1 MTAQPAPDAPR
12 GPLPMPGIDPGLAH
26 AASALTVADH
36 FAARVRLAPDRP
48 AVADG
53 RLALSYAQLDE
64 RAARLAG
71 ALAARG
77 VARGDRVAVLAEN
90 RGEFL
95 ELFLGC
101 ARIGAIA
108 CCQNWRLADEELRHC
123 LGLVAPTLLLAS
135 PRFAETAGRV
145 APPGCAALAYGDAY
159 EAALAEARSAPA
171 DPNVDPEDGL
181 LILYTSG
188 TTGLPKGAL
197 ISHRAEIARA
207 MVAATDLPTD
217 PEDGF
222 VAWAPL
228 FHMASAD
235 TALATLMRGGKVMV
249 MDGFDAPALAEIVS
263 RERIGRL
270 TLMPGAIQ
278 PFIDAMAAQGLPAAG
293 VKYAGVMADLV
304 PRDQIA
310 AVTRLLDAP
319 YLNTFG
325 ATETGSTPVSAGMI
339 PVGARPERL
348 DKTLNTWCRT
358 RLVDADDNEVA
369 DGQPGEMAVR
379 GPTLF
384 SGYWNNP
391 EANAKDFRGG
401 WFHMGDMFVRNPDG
415 TLSFVDRSKY
425 LIKSGGE
432 NIYPAEIERVL
443 LADPRVYD
451 ACVVRKADA
460 KWGETPVA
468 FVALNPGAEATEA
481 EIIAS
486 FDGRIARYKRPSA
499 VRFVEDADLPRS
511 TTGKIKRH
519 ELEERLREGG

>member
-1 MTAQPAPDAPR
+1 MSAQPHP
-12 GPLPMPGIDPGLAH
+12 GPHMPGIDPALAH
-26 AASALTVADH
+26 AASGLTVADH
-36 FAARVRLAPDRP
+36 FAARVRLGPDRP
-48 AVADG
+48 AVEDG
-53 RLALSYAQLDE
+53 RLALSYAALAD

-71 ALAARG
+71 VFAGRGLARG
-77 VARGDRVAVLAEN
+77 ARVAVLSEN

-95 ELFLGC
+95 ELFLAC
-101 ARIGAIA
+101 AQAGLIA

-123 LGLVAPTLLLAS
+123 LRLVGPAVLLAS
-135 PRFAETAGRV
+135 PRFAETAARV
-145 APPGCAALAYGDAY
+145 APAGCEAMSFGDGY
-159 EAALAEARSAPA
+159 EAALAAAAPA
-171 DPNVDPEDGL
+171 APDPAVHPEDGL

-207 MVAATDLPTD
+207 MVAATDLPTTA
-217 PEDGF
+217 EDGF

-249 MDGFDAPALAEIVS
+249 MDGYDAPALAAIVA

-270 TLMPGAIQ
+270 TLMPGTIQ
-278 PFIDAMAAQGLPAAG
+278 AFIEAMEAQGLPAKG

-304 PRDQIA
+304 PRDQIV

-358 RLVDADDNEVA
+358 RLVDADDNEVP

-401 WFHMGDMFVRNPDG
+401 WFHMGDMFTRNPDG

-443 LADPRVYD
+443 LSDPRIYD

-481 EIIAS
+481 EIIAG

-499 VRFVEDADLPRS
+499 VRFVSDADLPRS

-519 ELEERLREGG
+519 ELEERLRAEG